1 MLERQPEDPNRDL
14 ARMSGDGGAPPAAPP
29 GGGAPGGGSGA
40 PPSGDGDDDFPP
52 DRSSAGAPP
61 AIPSF
66 GDDSLPEVDLSSG
79 GGVPPSD
86 AADVFGLES
95 EPMGDDP
102 FDDAAPESAPIEEP
116 APAPA
121 PAPGPISSA
130 GVPMQPP
137 VDLSDVDVMAKHKAK
152 VNPAALL
159 LGMLVVLAGLGAL
172 IFSMQTSEQKL
183 TVEQRMQ
190 TQADIFVLPEK
201 EQITAWRKHAADA
214 AGDED
219 LRCEALTQLGLL
231 EDQEAIKLA
240 TDALATRSHKVR
252 GTAAQVLAHFRAD
265 AKSATPALL
274 KALDEAE
281 ESDERQLVWALV
293 AVGEPSIF
301 QKALDMYKAEK
312 LITVQRLGGGP
323 AFDPQRV
330 AKLVSLE
337 ELSKMAGDDS
347 VAVRQLVATILS
359 EAADPKWTPTLKA
372 LVKDKSVVVA
382 REAATGLGRI
392 ADESARAP
400 LIEALKTADKDS
412 RKKFLFAL
420 RDGIGGEGLV
430 LALDTVVVEPE
441 QRQWFQ
447 YRQLFDMLH
456 ALGDPRAGDALV
468 EWVERVKPHKHWET
482 EVGIALAEIGD
493 IRGAK
498 YIGARMGS
506 EPKDLYALEK
516 FWQADKGGHLTR
528 TDLPRVV
535 GARMLADLAVLH
547 PDKNA
552 QLLEWAEEP
561 VMTWI
566 TSRPQPHANGLR
578 FLAAGGSKKVLPKMR
593 DWAFPTEE
601 LPKEG
606 ASGQFPAAFATA
618 QSALRYLGWLRD
630 ESNYSKIVDQFDRK
644 EDKEM
649 DITQEGLMQA
659 GRSMLGMCL
668 RALAY
673 GAANGLA
680 QWGPRDGDQGVDKLM
695 EFIEDKTWHEEARS
709 QACYALAWV
718 ADDEQI
724 AEVVKRVEK
733 FAASDDPKD
742 QIIGACYAGTLS
754 RTSVPTAVPLM
765 ADLLTDKL
773 QYSVRAVVGL
783 SIGVNG
789 LAGHPEAEKK
799 LFDKMDNPE
808 LRTAAALALV
818 MGGSRDTAA
827 RAVAMYAKPE
837 YLDSLVQLQDVW
849 FRAFGYWSN
858 KDLDRGNLY
867 RWVRNAHAIER
878 VKIGDAPQEWATQR
892 LKSQF
897 DNLEFDNGPHSETKV
912 VLRHRLVQAAKT
924 GDSATKKNAV
934 MTLKFMEAKGSLM
947 ALRHVE
953 GETGELAQRAFHE
966 LMNPKM
972 LTADEGLA
980 ELKKEQAAQRTK

>member
-1 MLERQPEDPNRDL
+1 
-14 ARMSGDGGAPPAAPP
+14 
-29 GGGAPGGGSGA
+29 
-40 PPSGDGDDDFPP
+40 
-52 DRSSAGAPP
+52 
-61 AIPSF
+61 
-66 GDDSLPEVDLSSG
+66 
-79 GGVPPSD
+79 
-86 AADVFGLES
+86 
-95 EPMGDDP
+95 
-102 FDDAAPESAPIEEP
+102 
-116 APAPA
+116 
-121 PAPGPISSA
+121 
-130 GVPMQPP
+130 
-137 VDLSDVDVMAKHKAK
+137 
-152 VNPAALL
+152 
-159 LGMLVVLAGLGAL
+159 
-172 IFSMQTSEQKL
+172 
-183 TVEQRMQ
+183 
-190 TQADIFVLPEK
+190 
-201 EQITAWRKHAADA
+201 
-214 AGDED
+214 
-219 LRCEALTQLGLL
+219 
-231 EDQEAIKLA
+231 
-240 TDALATRSHKVR
+240 
-252 GTAAQVLAHFRAD
+252 
-265 AKSATPALL
+265 
-274 KALDEAE
+274 
-281 ESDERQLVWALV
+281 
-293 AVGEPSIF
+293 
-301 QKALDMYKAEK
+301 
-312 LITVQRLGGGP
+312 
-323 AFDPQRV
+323 
-330 AKLVSLE
+330 
-337 ELSKMAGDDS
+337 
-347 VAVRQLVATILS
+347 
-359 EAADPKWTPTLKA
+359 
-372 LVKDKSVVVA
+372 
-382 REAATGLGRI
+382 
-392 ADESARAP
+392 
-400 LIEALKTADKDS
+400 
-412 RKKFLFAL
+412 
-420 RDGIGGEGLV
+420 
-430 LALDTVVVEPE
+430 
-441 QRQWFQ
+441 
-447 YRQLFDMLH
+447 
-456 ALGDPRAGDALV
+456 
-468 EWVERVKPHKHWET
+468 
-482 EVGIALAEIGD
+482 
-493 IRGAK
+493 
-498 YIGARMGS
+498 
-506 EPKDLYALEK
+506 
-516 FWQADKGGHLTR
+516 
-528 TDLPRVV
+528 
-535 GARMLADLAVLH
+535 
-547 PDKNA
+547 
-552 QLLEWAEEP
+552 
-561 VMTWI
+561 
-566 TSRPQPHANGLR
+566 
-578 FLAAGGSKKVLPKMR
+578 
-593 DWAFPTEE
+593 
-601 LPKEG
+601 
-606 ASGQFPAAFATA
+606 
-618 QSALRYLGWLRD
+618 
-630 ESNYSKIVDQFDRK
+630 
-644 EDKEM
+644 
-649 DITQEGLMQA
+649 
-659 GRSMLGMCL
+659 MLGMCL